1 MSCSLCLRYEDVD
14 GACRRCTSQVRSQLA
29 QLPDLSRAA
38 ADFIAPGRSGAGTGT
53 ERSIGVNVTAL
64 DCAIGIEAVRILH
77 SWESVVRSER
87 NLTPPAFISPRGD
100 GLLATVSFHLT
111 HLDWSLSQGWAV
123 DFAREIFQLNA
134 QGRAATRQFTEQ
146 VRRIPCPTDDC
157 SKFVVIDVENLHEEV
172 ECRNCRQRWTILRL
186 VALAMTNPN
195 RTFFLDV
202 EAIGLWLGM
211 TKRAVYSIIKT
222 HNINRRGN
230 LYDLGAI
237 VKTRSA

>member
-1 MSCSLCLRYEDVD
+1 MSCSLCNKFDDVD
-14 GACRRCTSQVRSQLA
+14 GACRRCTSQVRSHLS
-29 QLPDLSRAA
+29 QLPDLSHEAA
-38 ADFIAPGRSGAGTGT
+38 NFIAPGRSGAGTAT

-64 DCAIGIEAVRILH
+64 DCAMGIDTIRILH

-87 NLTPPAFISPRGD
+87 QLTPPAFISPVGD
-100 GLLATVSFHLT
+100 GLVASVSFHLT
-111 HLDWSLSQGWAV
+111 HLDWSLCQGWAP

-134 QGRAATRQFTEQ
+134 RGRAATQQFQEQ

-157 SKFVVIDVENLHEEV
+157 NKFVVIDVENLHEEV

-186 VALAMTNPN
+186 VALAMNNPN
-195 RTFFLDV
+195 KAFFLDV

-211 TKRAVYSIIKT
+211 TKRAVYSIIKS
-222 HNINRRGN
+222 HNISRRGN